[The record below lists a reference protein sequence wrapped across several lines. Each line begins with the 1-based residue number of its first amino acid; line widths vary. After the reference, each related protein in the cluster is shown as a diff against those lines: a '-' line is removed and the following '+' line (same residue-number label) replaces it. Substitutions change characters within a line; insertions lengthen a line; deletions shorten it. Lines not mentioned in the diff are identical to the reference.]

1 MGTDQGLAGILFML
15 SSTTAKLSMRCGLNV
30 ISPQTPVVDYVARHL
45 LRGVACKGSSGPI
58 PASDLIPKSFVVFP
72 KLSGLPKYCLAEPEG
87 YMPPRYSKP
96 PES

>member
-1 MGTDQGLAGILFML
+1 MATDQGPIGILFML
-15 SSTTAKLSMRCGLNV
+15 SSTTAELSIQSGLNV
-30 ISPQTPVVDYVARHL
+30 ISPPTPVVDYVARHL

-72 KLSGLPKYCLAEPEG
+72 KLSVLPKYCLAEPER
-87 YMPPRYSKP
+87 YTPPRYSKP